1 MIRTEGARVGRGVGA
16 ALAGALPAGCRQAA
30 QAVDMLLTLVIQW
43 LTGSMPAAA
52 DSSLSM
58 VSALSGSS
66 MPSNTTQHH
75 QDIIREQLIRLE
87 QPRDSLPYS
96 QMFDA
101 LRSEFQKRG
110 NCRVAPQKY
119 WKLLSSMDK
128 RGGFATAGN
137 RKRIAAGR
145 RATRDEQLEILRLF
159 PDGIGSRDDL
169 PYTKR
174 FDELHRRFVQ
184 LTGSEFTKYE
194 FWRAVS
200 TIGKRSHKPRP
211 LFESA
216 PAGSLPVDTV
226 RFLERLNPWWRGLP
240 RMETPDMRRWAYD
253 EVLERFHTNIA
264 PVVAMRG
271 PRQVGKTT
279 IQQQVIERLLL
290 LEQVPPQQI
299 LRVQFDE
306 APALGQLENPV
317 ESIVRWF
324 EDQILG
330 ESLNAAAQGGRKV
343 YFFLDEVQ
351 NLKNW
356 SEQIKALVD
365 SSKVQILLTGSS
377 ALRIGQGRDS
387 LAGRLASIELGPM
400 RLTEIA
406 RLRGFPQLRPFSTV
420 DAVDRWTEKEF
431 WLDLINYGK
440 RHAEPL
446 NQAFKAFSTFGGYP
460 VCHKSAAI
468 QPPVLARQIV
478 ESVVERTIAHE
489 MVPGVTED
497 VVRGV
502 FQLLCRYAGDR
513 VKTKRLGEELSQRT
527 GSGVSEKQV
536 HAAIEYLENTMLVRL
551 LKPLEI
557 NRRRQPSPP
566 TICLCDHFIRY
577 ALLREQIPL
586 VPSQLRKASETVA
599 AQAGHLMEG
608 IVGNFFAGT
617 QGVNAS
623 FFPAREQEPEIDV
636 VLSIGMKHLPIE
648 VKYRSQL
655 KPADLDGLRSFRSRK
670 HYEADL
676 GLVITQEQSG
686 ELEDGVIAIPAR
698 TLLLLL

>member
-1 MIRTEGARVGRGVGA
+1 M
-16 ALAGALPAGCRQAA
+16 
-30 QAVDMLLTLVIQW
+30 
-43 LTGSMPAAA
+43 
-52 DSSLSM
+52 SS
-58 VSALSGSS
+58 
-66 MPSNTTQHH
+66 NITQHH
-75 QDIIREQLIRLE
+75 QDIIRQQLKGLE

-96 QMFDA
+96 PMFET
-101 LRSEFQKRG
+101 LRSDFEQRG
-110 NCRVAPQKY
+110 QIRVPPQKY
-119 WKLLSSMDK
+119 WKLLSSIDK
-128 RGGFATAGN
+128 RGGLATVGR
-137 RKRIAAGR
+137 RKRIAGAR
-145 RATRDEQLEILRLF
+145 RATKDEQLEILRLL

-174 FDELHRRFVQ
+174 FDELHRRFIQ

-200 TIGKRSHKPRP
+200 TVGKRSQKPRP

-240 RMETPDMRRWAYD
+240 RIETPDMRRWAYD
-253 EVLERFHTNIA
+253 EVLKRFDANIA

-279 IQQQVIERLLL
+279 IQQQVIERFLL

-330 ESLNAAAQGGRKV
+330 ESLNAAAQSGKKV
-343 YFFLDEVQ
+343 YLFLDEVQ
-351 NLKNW
+351 NLKDW

-387 LAGRLASIELGPM
+387 LAGRLSSIELGPM

-431 WLDLINYGK
+431 WLDLIDYGK

-446 NQAFKAFSTFGGYP
+446 NQAFKVFSTYGGYP
-460 VCHKSAAI
+460 VCHKSAGIDLAS
-468 QPPVLARQIV
+468 LARQMV
-478 ESVVERTIAHE
+478 EAVVERTIAHE
-489 MVPGVTED
+489 MVPGVSED

-502 FQLLCRYAGDR
+502 FQLLCRYAGER
-513 VKTKRLGEELSQRT
+513 VKPKRLVEELSQRT

-536 HAAIEYLENTMLVRL
+536 HAAVAYLENTMLVRL

-557 NRRRQPSPP
+557 SRKRQPSGP

-586 VPSQLRKASETVA
+586 VPSRLRKTTETVA
-599 AQAGHLMEG
+599 TQAGHLMEG
-608 IVGNFFAGT
+608 IVGSFFAGT
-617 QGVNAS
+617 EGVNAS

-636 VLSIGMKHLPIE
+636 VL
-648 VKYRSQL
+648 
-655 KPADLDGLRSFRSRK
+655 
-670 HYEADL
+670 
-676 GLVITQEQSG
+676 
-686 ELEDGVIAIPAR
+686 
-698 TLLLLL
+698 